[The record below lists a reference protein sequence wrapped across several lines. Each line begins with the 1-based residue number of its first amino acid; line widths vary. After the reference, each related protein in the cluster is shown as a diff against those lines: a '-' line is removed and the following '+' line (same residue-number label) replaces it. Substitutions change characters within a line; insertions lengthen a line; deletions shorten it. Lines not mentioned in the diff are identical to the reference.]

1 MKNRIGKNE
10 MLEQFQIK
18 YPKKRLTVTQ
28 LMNSLREKKL
38 YSHKLRMNGV
48 QGCYYG
54 IKFRDEE
61 EYDDDFNADTFQ
73 HEGIDFNRS
82 IKMTDLTAK
91 QQYEYLHKQQTL
103 IRDQMFKLTMD
114 MIKPLTKQ
122 TYIVPKQPTKKLTKQ
137 VEVES
142 E

>member
-61 EYDDDFNADTFQ
+61 EYDDYFNADAFQ
-73 HEGIDFNRS
+73 YYEGIDVNRS

-103 IRDQMFKLTMD
+103 IREQMFKLTMD
-114 MIKPLTKQ
+114 MITPLTKQ
-122 TYIVPKQPTKKLTKQ
+122 TYIVPKQPTKN
-137 VEVES
+137 
-142 E
+142 

>member
-1 MKNRIGKNE
+1 
-10 MLEQFQIK
+10 
-18 YPKKRLTVTQ
+18 
-28 LMNSLREKKL
+28 
-38 YSHKLRMNGV
+38 MNGI

-103 IRDQMFKLTMD
+103 IREQMFKLTMD
-114 MIKPLTKQ
+114 MITPLTKQ
-122 TYIVPKQPTKKLTKQ
+122 TYIVPKQPTKN
-137 VEVES
+137 
-142 E
+142 